1 MCHILLSEGQIKEE
15 KNDTSSPVNLKHG
28 SPAKPDPSDTPM
40 IEAKQSS
47 TSGGSTTAMD
57 EPLIIKVEEKPS
69 HGHPERKRRASD
81 DSIDVSNREF
91 HYLFSATFMFCVWI
105 VSGSLPKGNFWYSLD
120 TQHPREK

>member
-40 IEAKQSS
+40 TEVKQSS
-47 TSGGSTTAMD
+47 TNSTAAMD
-57 EPLIIKVEEKPS
+57 EPLIIKVDEKPS

-81 DSIDVSNREF
+81 DSIDVSNRDF
-91 HYLFSATFMFCVWI
+91 YYFSVQLCMILYSERTNTTVAAHMKFM
-105 VSGSLPKGNFWYSLD
+105 
-120 TQHPREK
+120 

>member
-40 IEAKQSS
+40 TEVKQSS
-47 TSGGSTTAMD
+47 TNSTTAMD
-57 EPLIIKVEEKPS
+57 EPLIIKVDEKPS

-81 DSIDVSNREF
+81 DSIDVSNRNF
-91 HYLFSATFMFCVWI
+91 YYFSVQLCRSMILFSGRINNTYVVVHHRKF
-105 VSGSLPKGNFWYSLD
+105 LYYSLN
-120 TQHPREK
+120 P